1 MAKQF
6 QVVAAVLALA
16 FSIPVLSQTR
26 PLLGADPGTEPAV
39 APASVT
45 VQQLAP
51 QLVDFAG
58 SPGNFQSLV
67 NGLALGLPVTLVTLT
82 PDGFTQTVIFTPA
95 AALTP
100 VDIAR
105 TLELARQNLIARGI
119 ARPTAQQLGIAL
131 AGGTLP
137 TAVGAV
143 PVAGLI
149 PVATSAST
157 AASASMGASVAVAP
171 SPAAGGLVVQIA
183 PTPAQLQTP
192 GSVATSAPAPRF
204 TSDSPLLRNTSD
216 SPLPAVPAIPLFNTS
231 ASPAPA
237 VSASPAF
244 NTSNSPVLAPS
255 AGGPSPAAQL
265 QNRR

>member
-1 MAKQF
+1 MAKQI

-26 PLLGADPGTEPAV
+26 PMAAAAAPTV
-39 APASVT
+39 VPASDT

-58 SPGNFQSLV
+58 SLVNFQSLV
-67 NGLALGLPVTLVTLT
+67 NGLALGVPVTLVTLT
-82 PDGFTQTVIFTPA
+82 PEGFTQTVTFTPA
-95 AALTP
+95 AGGMTP

-119 ARPTAQQLGIAL
+119 PRPTAQQLGVAL
-131 AGGTLP
+131 AGGSLP
-137 TAVGAV
+137 TALGALPIV
-143 PVAGLI
+143 GLI
-149 PVATSAST
+149 PIVVPAGTVTSAS
-157 AASASMGASVAVAP
+157 AGASVATP
-171 SPAAGGLVVQIA
+171 SRAAGGLAIQFA
-183 PTPAQLQTP
+183 PASAPLQSPVGAVT
-192 GSVATSAPAPRF
+192 TTAPAPRF

-216 SPLPAVPAIPLFNTS
+216 SPLPAVPAVPLFNTS
-231 ASPAPA
+231 
-237 VSASPAF
+237 
-244 NTSNSPVLAPS
+244 NTPLLAPS